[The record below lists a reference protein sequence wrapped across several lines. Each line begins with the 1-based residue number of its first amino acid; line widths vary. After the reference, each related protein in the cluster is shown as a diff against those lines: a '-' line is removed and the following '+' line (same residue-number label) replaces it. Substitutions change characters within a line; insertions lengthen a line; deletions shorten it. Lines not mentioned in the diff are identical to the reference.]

1 MRGPPLRQAEAAV
14 LAAGRARGA
23 GGAGRE
29 AAWNHGEFV
38 VAYPSLRPHL
48 CLGGVYVRLLLE
60 GLDQARRWALC
71 AVSNEGVKLQTN
83 VSGVHVC
90 RPLPVPL

>member
-1 MRGPPLRQAEAAV
+1 M

-29 AAWNHGEFV
+29 AAWNHGEFG

-60 GLDQARRWALC
+60 GLDQAR
-71 AVSNEGVKLQTN
+71 
-83 VSGVHVC
+83 H
-90 RPLPVPL
+90 

>member
-1 MRGPPLRQAEAAV
+1 M

-29 AAWNHGEFV
+29 AAWNHGEFA

-60 GLDQARRWALC
+60 GLDQARRPNSSRNMILVSW
-71 AVSNEGVKLQTN
+71 AVSTSEPSSMQGAAVACLHACYYCQFD
-83 VSGVHVC
+83 
-90 RPLPVPL
+90 